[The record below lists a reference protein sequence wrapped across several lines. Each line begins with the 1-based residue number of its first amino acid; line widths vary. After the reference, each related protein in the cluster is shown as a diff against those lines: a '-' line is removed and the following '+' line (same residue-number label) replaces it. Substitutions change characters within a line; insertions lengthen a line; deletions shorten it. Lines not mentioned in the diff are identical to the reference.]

1 MDNRTLTLSQLDRSV
16 ETLRSVIPS
25 SVPRGGWIRA
35 IRTAIGMTAEQLAK
49 RLHVTRQAVSDA
61 ERREAAD
68 EITLAQLRRIA
79 GALEC
84 ELVYAIVPRRSL
96 REVVDRR
103 AETLARDEVAR
114 VSHSMALEA
123 QGTDEAWLPARVEQV
138 KREILA
144 HPWSRLWD

>member
-1 MDNRTLTLSQLDRSV
+1 MDNRPLTLSQLDRSV

-25 SVPRGGWIRA
+25 PVPRGGWIRA

-68 EITLAQLRRIA
+68 EITLAQLHRIA
-79 GALEC
+79 AALEC

-103 AETLARDEVAR
+103 AETLARDEVAK

-123 QGTDEAWLPARVEQV
+123 QGTDEAWLPERVEQV

-144 HPWSRLWD
+144 HRWSRLWD